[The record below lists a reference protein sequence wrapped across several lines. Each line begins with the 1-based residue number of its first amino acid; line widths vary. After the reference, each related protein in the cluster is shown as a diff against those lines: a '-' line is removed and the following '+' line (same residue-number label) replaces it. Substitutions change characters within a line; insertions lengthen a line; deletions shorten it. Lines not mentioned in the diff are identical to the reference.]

1 MFGLLGSYKDSA
13 QGSTYL
19 FEMLSWKP
27 ILSQPY
33 VGWIEMKTY
42 SPTNFISPYDNI
54 FLTVTE
60 PNSLSEATVS
70 PSQPAFACS
79 HLAILTV
86 E

>member
-1 MFGLLGSYKDSA
+1 
-13 QGSTYL
+13 
-19 FEMLSWKP
+19 
-27 ILSQPY
+27 
-33 VGWIEMKTY
+33 MKTY

-70 PSQPAFACS
+70 PPQPAFACL